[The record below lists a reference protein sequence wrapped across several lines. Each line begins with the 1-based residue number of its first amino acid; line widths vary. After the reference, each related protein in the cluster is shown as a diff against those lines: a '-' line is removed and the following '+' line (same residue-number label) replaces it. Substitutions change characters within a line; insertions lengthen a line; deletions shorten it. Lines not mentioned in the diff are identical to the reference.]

1 MEVQT
6 RPVVDLIPD
15 PNNARKHDQKN
26 LDAIK
31 GSLAKFGQQKPIVI
45 DKNSIV
51 LAGNGTLA
59 AAKALGWKDIQV
71 VVSTL
76 EGFNASAYALADNR
90 SSELAEWD
98 TEVLDATLKAL
109 MATEF
114 NIAEIGFD
122 IGDISLEAPD
132 YSILEDGETGQDLDD
147 MRGEVRK
154 AIQIE
159 FELEHYEE
167 AQSLVKFWR
176 EQGAYVGMLLIEKLK
191 SEKQKL

>member
-45 DKNSIV
+45 DKNNIV

-98 TEVLDATLKAL
+98 TDVLSDTLKAL
-109 MATEF
+109 HAAEF
-114 NIAEIGFD
+114 DIGEIGFD
-122 IGDISLEAPD
+122 EDFLKVEPMVGNTDPDEVPENVETRCKPGDLWLLGVYLECD
-132 YSILEDGETGQDLDD
+132 KCGNKVDFD
-147 MRGEVRK
+147 
-154 AIQIE
+154 
-159 FELEHYEE
+159 
-167 AQSLVKFWR
+167 
-176 EQGAYVGMLLIEKLK
+176 
-191 SEKQKL
+191 KQKQDSECPKCFA